1 MIIYIILQ
9 IFITLALA
17 PFVNG
22 VIKKVKAFS
31 QKRKGAP
38 ILQMYF
44 DIYKLLKKK
53 MVISDVASWIF
64 EITPYIVIS
73 TAMVGAIM
81 VPITM
86 VLTPLGYT
94 GDIILLV
101 YVLALGRFFL
111 MLSGLDTGSTFGG
124 MGSSRE
130 AMISCIIEPSLFVTI
145 FTVSLI
151 SKSTSIYQIMDTTNK
166 DGGVFANPTYIFLF
180 LSILLI
186 ILAESSRVP
195 VDDPSTH
202 LELTMVHKAMILEYS
217 GKNLAMMEYGAAIKQ
232 LIFIT
237 LLVNIF
243 IPSIT
248 VTIFNS
254 ILLAVISSISFY
266 IVKVIFISVL
276 LGLIEVFSV
285 KLRLFSV
292 PNFATIS
299 FIFAFLGF
307 LQYFVVGR

>member
-1 MIIYIILQ
+1 M
-9 IFITLALA
+9 
-17 PFVNG
+17 
-22 VIKKVKAFS
+22 
-31 QKRKGAP
+31 
-38 ILQMYF
+38 
-44 DIYKLLKKK
+44 
-53 MVISDVASWIF
+53 
-64 EITPYIVIS
+64 
-73 TAMVGAIM
+73 
-81 VPITM
+81 
-86 VLTPLGYT
+86 
-94 GDIILLV
+94 
-101 YVLALGRFFL
+101 
-111 MLSGLDTGSTFGG
+111 
-124 MGSSRE
+124 
-130 AMISCIIEPSLFVTI
+130 
-145 FTVSLI
+145 
-151 SKSTSIYQIMDTTNK
+151 
-166 DGGVFANPTYIFLF
+166 
-180 LSILLI
+180 
-186 ILAESSRVP
+186 AESSRVP